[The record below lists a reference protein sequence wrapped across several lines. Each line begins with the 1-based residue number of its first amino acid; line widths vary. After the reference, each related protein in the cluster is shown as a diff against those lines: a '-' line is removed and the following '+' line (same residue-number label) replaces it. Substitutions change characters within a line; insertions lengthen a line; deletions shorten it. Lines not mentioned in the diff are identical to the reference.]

1 MLSDTTPELTVPLR
15 LSLIPPSAPV
25 VPLKLSL
32 IPPSAPVVLAL
43 IDADPVG
50 SVAPPLDDPVSLPLL
65 LADADADAVPPPLS
79 PQPASNKPQPAANAA
94 IVLRDLEPTQTPS
107 IRRISA
113 MRRA

>member
-15 LSLIPPSAPV
+15 LSLT
-25 VPLKLSL
+25 
-32 IPPSAPVVLAL
+32 PPSAPVVLAL

-50 SVAPPLDDPVSLPLL
+50 SVTPPLDATVSLPLL
-65 LADADADAVPPPLS
+65 LSLADADAVPPPLS
-79 PQPASNKPQPAANAA
+79 PQPSPSPTHSAA
-94 IVLRDLEPTQTPS
+94 IPAIVRRDLEPTQTPS